1 MAKTETAPVESTD
14 DQQAPQQGVSLSL
27 QDLVLMMNLIRA
39 TTERGAIRAEEMTE
53 VGTVYNK
60 LVQFLTES
68 GAIQPTAPAEPA
80 TPQPVESEGGET
92 D

>member
-1 MAKTETAPVESTD
+1 MAEETTQDS
-14 DQQAPQQGVSLSL
+14 APQLAL

-39 TTERGAIRAEEMTE
+39 TSERGAIRAEEMTE

-60 LVQFLTES
+60 LVAFLQYS
-68 GAIQPTAPAEPA
+68 GAIKPSEAPAEDSA
-80 TPQPVESEGGET
+80 STEQGPVDSEGGQP

>member
-1 MAKTETAPVESTD
+1 MAEETPTEAPE
-14 DQQAPQQGVSLSL
+14 QPQGVSLSL

-53 VGTVYNK
+53 VGAVYNK

-68 GAIQPTAPAEPA
+68 GAIQQSAPAEPA

>member
-1 MAKTETAPVESTD
+1 MADEAINQVET
-14 DQQAPQQGVSLSL
+14 PQQGVSLSL
-27 QDLVLMMNLIRA
+27 QDLVLLMNLIRA

-53 VGTVYNK
+53 VGAVYTK

-68 GAIQPTAPAEPA
+68 GAIQQSAESQAETAPTKEK
-80 TPQPVESEGGET
+80 SN

>member
-1 MAKTETAPVESTD
+1 MADKETPAEAPAE
-14 DQQAPQQGVSLSL
+14 APEQSQGVSLSL

-39 TTERGAIRAEEMTE
+39 TAERGAIRAEEMTE

-68 GAIQPTAPAEPA
+68 GAIQPTAPQEETASAE
-80 TPQPVESEGGET
+80 EKK
-92 D
+92 DD

>member
-1 MAKTETAPVESTD
+1 MAKDSPKTETQPEAPEK
-14 DQQAPQQGVSLSL
+14 PQSVSLSL

-53 VGTVYNK
+53 VGAVYNK

-68 GAIQPTAPAEPA
+68 GAIQSTAPEQETASAE
-80 TPQPVESEGGET
+80 EKK
-92 D
+92 DD

>member
-1 MAKTETAPVESTD
+1 MAEETTQEN
-14 DQQAPQQGVSLSL
+14 APQLAL

-39 TTERGAIRAEEMTE
+39 TSERGAIRAEEMTE

-60 LVQFLTES
+60 LVAFLQYS
-68 GAIQPTAPAEPA
+68 GAIKPAEAPAS
-80 TPQPVESEGGET
+80 TDQGPVDSEGGQP

>member
-1 MAKTETAPVESTD
+1 MAEETTQENG
-14 DQQAPQQGVSLSL
+14 PQLSL
-27 QDLVLMMNLIRA
+27 QDLVLVMNLIRA
-39 TTERGAIRAEEMTE
+39 TAERGAIRAEEMTE

-68 GAIQPTAPAEPA
+68 GAIQPAQPSAPAEPEPA
-80 TPQPVESEGGET
+80 DSEGGTT

>member
-1 MAKTETAPVESTD
+1 MAKETPTETPE
-14 DQQAPQQGVSLSL
+14 QPQGVSLSL

-53 VGTVYNK
+53 VGAVYNK

-68 GAIQPTAPAEPA
+68 GAIQPAQPA
-80 TPQPVESEGGET
+80 TQPVESEGGET

>member
-1 MAKTETAPVESTD
+1 MAEETTQENG
-14 DQQAPQQGVSLSL
+14 PQLSL

-39 TTERGAIRAEEMTE
+39 TAERGAIRAEEMTE

-60 LVQFLTES
+60 LVAFLQYS
-68 GAIQPTAPAEPA
+68 GAIKTPEAPAEDSA
-80 TPQPVESEGGET
+80 STEQGPVDSEGGQP

>member
-1 MAKTETAPVESTD
+1 MAEETTQENAP
-14 DQQAPQQGVSLSL
+14 ALSL

-39 TTERGAIRAEEMTE
+39 TSERGAIRAEEMTE

-60 LVQFLTES
+60 LVAFLQHS
-68 GAIQPTAPAEPA
+68 GAIKPAQAPAENSA
-80 TPQPVESEGGET
+80 STDNGPVDSEGGQP

>member
-1 MAKTETAPVESTD
+1 MAKKETPAEAP
-14 DQQAPQQGVSLSL
+14 DQSQGVSLSL

-53 VGTVYNK
+53 VGAVYNK

-68 GAIQPTAPAEPA
+68 GAIQQSAPAQP
-80 TPQPVESEGGET
+80 TTQPVESEGGET

>member
-1 MAKTETAPVESTD
+1 MAEETPTEAPEQS
-14 DQQAPQQGVSLSL
+14 QGVSLSL

-53 VGTVYNK
+53 VGAVYNK

>member
-1 MAKTETAPVESTD
+1 MAEETTQEN
-14 DQQAPQQGVSLSL
+14 APQLSL

-39 TTERGAIRAEEMTE
+39 TSERGAIRAEEMTE

-60 LVQFLTES
+60 LVAFLQYS
-68 GAIQPTAPAEPA
+68 GAIKTAEPEAPAEDSA
-80 TPQPVESEGGET
+80 STEQGPVDSEGGQP